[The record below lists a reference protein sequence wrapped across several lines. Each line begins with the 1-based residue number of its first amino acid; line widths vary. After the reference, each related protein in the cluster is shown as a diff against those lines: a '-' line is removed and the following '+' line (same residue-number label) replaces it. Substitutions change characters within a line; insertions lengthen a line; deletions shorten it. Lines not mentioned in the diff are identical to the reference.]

1 MSLNIWTQCA
11 AKFELATLRAEP
23 WRVVEFQGTGST
35 LKLVDTQEEEQL
47 LEELIDSV
55 KGDVP
60 KDMPV
65 HLDYL
70 LFTPFRHPPLRYG
83 SRFGTTTERSIWYG
97 SEVLRTALAER
108 AYYRL
113 LFLEGTTAA
122 LEPLVDRVTA
132 FRALVGTEHCADL
145 TLPPFDLF
153 TDGISSPVTYEHSQ
167 PLGRA
172 LRKAGV
178 HAFRFQSA
186 RDPMQGVNVGLFEP
200 VFTSPRPSSQETWT
214 CVARKALVAFS
225 RDLPMRA
232 AQSER
237 FDRDMFVVDGALP
250 QPGALESSTKRP

>member
-11 AKFELATLRAEP
+11 AKFEFAPLRAEP

-60 KDMPV
+60 KEVPV

-70 LFTPFRHPPLRYG
+70 LFTPFRYPPLKYG
-83 SRFGTTTERSIWYG
+83 SRFGTIRERSIWYG
-97 SEVLRTALAER
+97 SKALRTALAER

-113 LFLEGTTAA
+113 LFLEGTTAV

-132 FRALVGTEHCADL
+132 FRAVVASLRCADL
-145 TLPPFDLF
+145 TRPPFDVF
-153 TDGISSPVTYEHSQ
+153 TDAISSPVTYEHSQ
-167 PLGRA
+167 ALGKA
-172 LRKAGV
+172 LREVGV
-178 HAFRFQSA
+178 EAFLFESA
-186 RDPMQGVNVGLFEP
+186 RDPLEGINVGLFEP

-214 CVARKALVAFS
+214 CVARKSLVAFS
-225 RDLPMRA
+225 RDLPMGA
-232 AQSER
+232 PQSER
-237 FDRDMFVVDGALP
+237 FDRDIFIVDGALP
-250 QPGALESSTKRP
+250 QPGALG